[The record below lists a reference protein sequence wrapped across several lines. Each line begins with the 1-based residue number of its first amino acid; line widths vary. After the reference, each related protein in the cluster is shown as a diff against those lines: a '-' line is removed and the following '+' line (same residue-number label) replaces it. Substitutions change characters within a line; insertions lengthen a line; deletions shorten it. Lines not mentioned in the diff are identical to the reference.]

1 MQKKKIVTVIL
12 TAILFLSAALIGVAN
27 VYRVD
32 SVVLN
37 AGTVSSAARA
47 EAEALKKELEEAY
60 AGESSIFAGETVAK
74 EIFEKYPYFRMSGF
88 ERAFP
93 NQLVIEATEE
103 EEVFAVAQGENY
115 FVLAGDGTVL
125 GVRSDSANRVD
136 GSANILVSGLS
147 ASGAEGEKVR
157 GEHTAELIEICR
169 VMATSLNGVRSNV
182 KEIKLIP
189 EGTGPRLIFYMREGV
204 KISVKNPSVLT
215 AEKASAL
222 TEKYLSL
229 SVEQRL
235 TGGIQVIESPDQ
247 TKVLLDYSPNYLLG
261 V

>member
-1 MQKKKIVTVIL
+1 M
-12 TAILFLSAALIGVAN
+12 
-27 VYRVD
+27 
-32 SVVLN
+32 
-37 AGTVSSAARA
+37 
-47 EAEALKKELEEAY
+47 
-60 AGESSIFAGETVAK
+60 
-74 EIFEKYPYFRMSGF
+74 
-88 ERAFP
+88 
-93 NQLVIEATEE
+93 
-103 EEVFAVAQGENY
+103 
-115 FVLAGDGTVL
+115 
-125 GVRSDSANRVD
+125 
-136 GSANILVSGLS
+136 SGLS